1 MSQTFTLE
9 GQTYSQQYRKCGKA
23 NCQTC
28 QDGAGHGPYWYRR
41 DQLTGARSY
50 VGRELPADV
59 ARARQELD
67 RQRSELARQRDG
79 LRQQA
84 AALAR
89 LIGREHLSGRD
100 RELIDWLGFGSCLV
114 AMPAAAP
121 MALHLV
127 EAARLVRCVGWQSAT
142 SPEGACALRMTKSTF
157 TATIWVWRPMGIRP
171 YLINGVSLGLTA

>member
-9 GQTYSQQYRKCGKA
+9 GQTYSQQYRKCGKV

-67 RQRSELARQRDG
+67 RLRSELARQRDG

-121 MALHLV
+121 TQDAAPKSNAL
-127 EAARLVRCVGWQSAT
+127 T
-142 SPEGACALRMTKSTF
+142 
-157 TATIWVWRPMGIRP
+157 
-171 YLINGVSLGLTA
+171 GLF